1 MQKTDSNKRKITT
14 RQLPHGGNERRD
26 EFHRTAPKRTLS
38 DGAQQGFNWLAHKG
52 ARNSVL
58 PSRVSTGGCTKSSES
73 GTAQQG
79 FNWRAHE
86 GLRNPVLP
94 SRASTGG
101 RTKECG
107 IRYCPAGLQ
116 LAGAR
121 RTAESGTAQQGFN
134 WRANEGV
141 RNPVLP
147 SRASTG
153 WRTKDIGVRHST
165 SGVLSEQH
173 LKNHAVAALA
183 CEGR

>member
-1 MQKTDSNKRKITT
+1 SSTSA
-14 RQLPHGGNERRD
+14 RQRPQIGVFVWGEFASADDRRN
-26 EFHRTAPKRTLS
+26 RRLS
-38 DGAQQGFNWLAHKG
+38 
-52 ARNSVL
+52 RSV
-58 PSRVSTGGCTKSSES
+58 SSES

-86 GLRNPVLP
+86 GARNSVLP
-94 SRASTGG
+94 SRVSTGG
-101 RTKECG
+101 RTKELG

-121 RTAESGTAQQGFN
+121 RSAEFGTAQQGFN
-134 WRANEGV
+134 WRAHEGV

-153 WRTKDIGVRHST
+153 WRTKDIGVRHSS
-165 SGVLSEQH
+165 SGVLSELH
-173 LKNHAVAALA
+173 LKNRARAAGAALA